1 MARRNQP
8 AEADPLLGPGEKQ
21 FAVVKQ
27 QPQPWTHLLR
37 TKRRRKCA
45 CVAVAVVLP
54 CVVVGT
60 YYAVAD
66 VEESLDDGAERFL
79 ASPYNVTCSEYDDDV
94 VYSATTCKSQDWGFC
109 YKGDKTFSVDGAASE
124 DDDATTASYTTCVN
138 GTACYDWC
146 NAACEQGWGAYC
158 VWDIYA
164 NLEAACAGIYTPTA
178 PGRRRLRLPRA
189 LRGLQRLR
197 GDLRRRL
204 PPLLLLRLERRR
216 VGRVLGQP
224 PGRRGPRARRLRDLV
239 RQVQLHLRPAMT
251 RRASR
256 SRGGGVNW
264 FFLDTHT
271 YGFDA

>member
-45 CVAVAVVLP
+45 CGAVAVVLP
-54 CVVVGT
+54 CVVVGV

-146 NAACEQGWGAYC
+146 NVACEQGWGAYC

-164 NLEAACAGIYTPTA
+164 NLEAACAGNYTPVP
-178 PGRRRLRLPRA
+178 PGRRRSSKPFVTPSRPWRFAKPPAGSRLVPVTNWRSF
-189 LRGLQRLR
+189 
-197 GDLRRRL
+197 
-204 PPLLLLRLERRR
+204 
-216 VGRVLGQP
+216 
-224 PGRRGPRARRLRDLV
+224 ARFSSG
-239 RQVQLHLRPAMT
+239 RPAT
-251 RRASR
+251 KLQKFATAGS
-256 SRGGGVNW
+256 SSS
-264 FFLDTHT
+264 
-271 YGFDA
+271 